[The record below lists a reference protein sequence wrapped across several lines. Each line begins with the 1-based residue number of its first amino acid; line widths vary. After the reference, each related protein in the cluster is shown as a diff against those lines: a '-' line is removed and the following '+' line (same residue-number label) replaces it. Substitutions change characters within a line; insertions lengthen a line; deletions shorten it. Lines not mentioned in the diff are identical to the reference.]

1 MSKKTYGIIVSVAS
15 VVCQTTA
22 ALLGIFK
29 PSMYG
34 AWISVTEVVQVAIV
48 DALLPFV
55 KVQE

>member
-1 MSKKTYGIIVSVAS
+1 MSKKTYGLITSITT

-29 PSMYG
+29 PHMYG
-34 AWISVTEVVQVAIV
+34 AWVTVTEVVNVAVI

-55 KVQE
+55 EVQK

>member
-1 MSKKTYGIIVSVAS
+1 MSKKTYGIIVSVTS

-55 KVQE
+55 KVQQ

>member
-1 MSKKTYGIIVSVAS
+1 MSKKVYGIIVSVAS

-34 AWISVTEVVQVAIV
+34 AWISVTEVVQVAVV

-55 KVQE
+55 KVQQ

>member
-1 MSKKTYGIIVSVAS
+1 MSKKTYGLVTSITT
-15 VVCQTTA
+15 VVCQTAA

-29 PSMYG
+29 PHMYG
-34 AWISVTEVVQVAIV
+34 AWVSVTEVVNVAVI